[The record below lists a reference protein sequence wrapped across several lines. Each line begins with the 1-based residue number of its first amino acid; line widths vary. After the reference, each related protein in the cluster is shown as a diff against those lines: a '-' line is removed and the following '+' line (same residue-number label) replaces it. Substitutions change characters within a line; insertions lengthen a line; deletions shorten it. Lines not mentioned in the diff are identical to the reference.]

1 MAILTTSGRT
11 AMAIAI
17 AAQPLHLAWGSGDA
31 AWDATPVPEPVGAT
45 ALVQEIGRRTASL
58 IQYCTP
64 DAQGELV
71 VPAGRYAISA
81 SPTQHLYLRF
91 NFDFTDASASLIRE
105 AGVFLGTVL
114 QSGLPEG
121 QRYFAPADIASPGT
135 LLALERFP
143 KITRSA
149 SVRQSFEF
157 VLTL

>member
-31 AWDATPVPEPVGAT
+31 AWDTTPVPEPIGAT
-45 ALVQEIGRRTASL
+45 ALVQEVGRRTASL
-58 IQYCTP
+58 IQFCAP
-64 DAQGELV
+64 DIAGDLI
-71 VPAGRYAISA
+71 VPTGRYAISA

-105 AGVFLGTVL
+105 AGVFLGTIL

-121 QRYFAPADIASPGT
+121 QRYFAPTDIANPGT

-143 KITRSA
+143 KITRSS

>member
-31 AWDATPVPEPVGAT
+31 AWDATPVAEPVTAT
-45 ALVQEIGRRTASL
+45 ALVQEVGRRAVTL
-58 IQYCTP
+58 TQFCTP
-64 DAQGELV
+64 DPDGELI
-71 VPAGRYAISA
+71 VPAGRFAISA
-81 SPTQHLYLRF
+81 TPTQHLYLRF

-114 QSGLPEG
+114 ETGLPIG
-121 QRYFAPADIASPGT
+121 QRYFTPAEIADPGV

-143 KITRSA
+143 KITRSP